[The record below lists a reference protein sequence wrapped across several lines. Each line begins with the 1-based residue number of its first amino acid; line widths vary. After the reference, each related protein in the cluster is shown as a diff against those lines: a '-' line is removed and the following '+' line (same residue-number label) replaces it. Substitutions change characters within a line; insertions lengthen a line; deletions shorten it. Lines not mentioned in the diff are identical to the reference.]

1 MICYLM
7 LLHFRGSVLDN
18 LQKRCEELEGS
29 DEGGDEDSDSSIPEA
44 SHGNSEVRA
53 CMLHLHLKQIQGG
66 MCSMEYHHRL
76 VCF

>member
-1 MICYLM
+1 
-7 LLHFRGSVLDN
+7 
-18 LQKRCEELEGS
+18 
-29 DEGGDEDSDSSIPEA
+29 
-44 SHGNSEVRA
+44 VRA